1 MHRSLLL
8 ALIFTAGILITGARA
23 ARAQTDESGWE
34 AGGHVTAIDFNN
46 DSPLTNSPGT
56 TFESS
61 AYPTAYGFGGRVGYN
76 VNSNFAVEAEVN
88 YFPTDRF
95 AEGGRKVQGLFG
107 VKAGRRFGRVIG
119 VFAKARPGFLK
130 LGPAVTART
139 PALGDTRFALDLGG
153 VVELY
158 PSRRSIVRVDV
169 GDTIIP
175 LGDTPINSALRPPQ
189 SFGTTH
195 NKQTT
200 FGIGYRF

>member
-1 MHRSLLL
+1 MNSGVLMRRSILFVLVAAVLLS
-8 ALIFTAGILITGARA
+8 APAA
-23 ARAQTDESGWE
+23 ARAQADEWPRKFEVGFVLTGLDIQRWTGE
-34 AGGHVTAIDFNN
+34 GPVGVGGRFTYNLGEYAALDAELVHY
-46 DSPLTNSPGT
+46 P
-56 TFESS
+56 ESS
-61 AYPTAYGFGGRVGYN
+61 GNFG
-76 VNSNFAVEAEVN
+76 E
-88 YFPTDRF
+88 T
-95 AEGGRKVQGLFG
+95 QGLLG

-130 LGPAVTART
+130 LGPAVAART
-139 PALGDTRFALDLGG
+139 PALGETRFALDLGG

-175 LGDTPINSALRPPQ
+175 LGDTPINSALRPPR